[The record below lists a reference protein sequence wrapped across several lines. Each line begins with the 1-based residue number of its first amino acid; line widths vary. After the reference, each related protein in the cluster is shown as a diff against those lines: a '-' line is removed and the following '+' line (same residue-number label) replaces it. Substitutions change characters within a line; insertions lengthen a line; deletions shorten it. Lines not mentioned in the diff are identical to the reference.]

1 MIETDLNNSRELLE
15 ILKITAPGTSLREG
29 LDNVLKAKTGGL
41 IVLCDN
47 EKIMSL
53 VAGGFRLDCDY
64 SAAHLYELA
73 KMDGAIV
80 MNKEGSK
87 IIYANAHLN
96 PDQDVPSEETGIR
109 HRTAQRVARQT
120 NELVIAISQRR
131 NIITLYKGDIK
142 YFIKDTSVLLSKAN
156 QAVQTLEKYKNVLDA
171 VLINLSVLE
180 FDGIVTLVDVVK
192 VLQRAEMFV
201 RVEEELTKYICEL
214 GTEGRL
220 IKMQVEELISNV
232 ANEEL
237 RTIKD
242 YQEWGEE
249 KDPKDIQK
257 RLRNFNAENLLD
269 LDRIAQ
275 ELGYSGLSVNNET
288 AFLVTK
294 GYRLLNKVPRLPGQV
309 INNLIKH
316 FGDFSNILQASIEEL
331 DDVEGIGAVRAKN
344 IRDGLR
350 RLKEQ
355 TYSETHW
362 Q

>member
-1 MIETDLNNSRELLE
+1 MDMDLDNSRELLD
-15 ILKITAPGTSLREG
+15 ILKITAPGTALREG

-47 EKIMSL
+47 DKIMSL
-53 VAGGFRLDCDY
+53 VAGGFHLDCEY
-64 SAAHLYELA
+64 SPAHLYELA
-73 KMDGAIV
+73 KMDGAII
-80 MNKEGSK
+80 MNKEGNR

-96 PDQDVPSEETGIR
+96 PDQDIPSEETGIR
-109 HRTAQRVARQT
+109 HRTAQKVARQT

-142 YFIKDTSVLLSKAN
+142 YFSKDMAVLLSKAN
-156 QAVQTLEKYKNVLDA
+156 QAVQTLEKYKNVLDE
-171 VLINLSVLE
+171 VLNNLSVLE
-180 FDGIVTLVDVVK
+180 FDGIVTLVDVAK

-220 IKMQVEELISNV
+220 VKMQVEELISNV

-242 YQEWGEE
+242 YQNWGEDKE
-249 KDPKDIQK
+249 PKDIQK
-257 RLRNFNAENLLD
+257 RLRSFNSENLLD
-269 LDRIAQ
+269 LERIVQ
-275 ELGYSGLSVNNET
+275 ELGYSSLSTNNEAT
-288 AFLVTK
+288 FLVTK

-309 INNLIKH
+309 INNLVKH
-316 FGDFSNILQASIEEL
+316 FSNFSNILQASIEEL

-344 IRDGLR
+344 IRDNLR
-350 RLKEQ
+350 RLREQ
-355 TYSETHW
+355 SYSETHW